1 MHFLLLSIVLSVSVS
16 VLLKLAP
23 RLKLDIRQAILVN
36 YLVAAAV
43 VWWRFQPDLAPL
55 TQATLP
61 VWGLLL
67 ALGLGLPG
75 MFWVLAVSVRRAGV
89 VRTDAAMRLSL
100 LLPLLAAFLLFG
112 ETLTAGKLAGIV
124 LGLVA
129 IALIVARPGR
139 TAVAAG
145 TREVAILGLVFLGM
159 GVIDILFKSMARLTP
174 ASSVSVLLAAFML
187 AALVSLIA
195 VVALY
200 WRGRAGWAWR
210 HLFAGLI
217 LGVLNVGNI
226 VFYIRAHRALPG
238 DPALVF
244 AAMNIGV
251 IVLATLVGLLAFRE
265 RLARINVIG
274 LFLAVFA
281 VLTLARF

>member
-1 MHFLLLSIVLSVSVS
+1 MHLLLLSIVLSVSVS

-23 RLKLDIRQAILVN
+23 RLNLDIRQAILVN
-36 YLVAAAV
+36 YMVAAAV

-55 TQATLP
+55 AQATLP

-139 TAVAAG
+139 AAVTTG

-174 ASSVSVLLAAFML
+174 ASSIGVLLAAFLL

-195 VVALY
+195 VGALY

-210 HLFAGLI
+210 HLLAGLI

-265 RLARINVIG
+265 RLARANIIG

-281 VLTLARF
+281 VLTLASF